1 MIRAS
6 AFALRPDV
14 ITRSSEGGLTMNLIM
29 WLMPYGGDRMVGRT
43 KRAGRDEDATVGGEA
58 GDAVNACGSDG
69 FGQGHGWQDGG
80 EVPG

>member
-29 WLMPYGGDRMVGRT
+29 WLMPYGGDRMVGARNGHVVT
-43 KRAGRDEDATVGGEA
+43 KTLRSAVRLATR
-58 GDAVNACGSDG
+58 
-69 FGQGHGWQDGG
+69 
-80 EVPG
+80 